1 MPVDVRPEEDGDRD
15 GIRAV
20 HLASFVSAEEADLVD
35 ALRAS
40 GDYMQSLC
48 SVALDDDGAVVGHV
62 GFSRA
67 WLEGADVEVLV
78 LAPLAVLP
86 DRQRQGVGP
95 ELIASSIERAEGTDF
110 PVVVVLGHRAYYPR
124 FGFEPAGALG
134 IDPPFETRADAW
146 MARRLRAWSPGL
158 RGTVRF
164 AAPFDALM

>member
-1 MPVDVRPEEDGDRD
+1 MAVVVRPESDADRD

-35 ALRAS
+35 ALRES
-40 GDYMQSLC
+40 GDYVQSLC
-48 SVALDDDGAVVGHV
+48 SVALDGEALVGHV

-67 WLEGADVEVLV
+67 SLEGAGVDVLM

-86 DRQRQGVGP
+86 ERQRQGIGP
-95 ELIASSIERAEGTDF
+95 ELIGSSIARAEGTDF
-110 PVVVVLGHRAYYPR
+110 PLIAVLGHRAYYPR

-134 IDPPFETRADAW
+134 IEAPFETRPDAW
-146 MARRLRAWSPGL
+146 MARRLRSWAPGL